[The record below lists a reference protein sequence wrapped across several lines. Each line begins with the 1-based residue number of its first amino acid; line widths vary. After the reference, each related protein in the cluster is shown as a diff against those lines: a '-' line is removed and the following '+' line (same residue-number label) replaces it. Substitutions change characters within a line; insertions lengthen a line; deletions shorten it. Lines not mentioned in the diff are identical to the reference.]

1 MLSAKTKVNQRLEYA
16 PYPYRL
22 STVSLAFHL
31 AHAQTEVTLDLTF
44 EVLDVNSPMPPLV
57 LDGEALMLVAIVLN
71 GKTLA
76 SDAYR
81 VDDEKLVIFE
91 PPATGRLRIVTV
103 IHPRTNT
110 SLLGLFSAEEDLFTQ
125 CEAEGFRKI
134 TYFADR
140 PDVLAVYTVK
150 LIADRT
156 LFPVLLSNG
165 NLLEQGQLANNL
177 HYANWHDPFAK
188 PSYLFALV
196 VGSFTCIEAHFK
208 QNNQQKLLQFYVKP
222 QDVSKAQF
230 ALKSL
235 KDAIDWDFQQFNL
248 ALDLERFM
256 VVATSTFNAGAM
268 ENKGLNIFNTKYIL
282 ADEHTATDE
291 DFADVEAIVGH
302 EYFHNWT
309 GNRVTCRS
317 WFELSLKEGLTVYR
331 EQAFSAHQ
339 LAVSCKTPLEA
350 ASARVVKRIAVVSNL
365 RSEQFVEDAG
375 PIAHPVRFDSYQ
387 EISNFYTATTYDKGA
402 EVVGM
407 YHTLFGDDGFKRG
420 LALYLAQHDGQAVT
434 CDDFRM
440 AMAKANNADLSQFEL
455 WYSQAGTPRVS
466 AYGSYDASQQTYT
479 LTLQQNCAN
488 PNVVA
493 VKQPFLIPLN
503 IGLIATKESQSC
515 VKGQDLP
522 LYLRDKNL
530 KASINGASRLTLQLT
545 QAEQTF
551 VFEQVLCEPLPSLNR
566 HFGAPIILDYAYSDD
581 ELCFLLA
588 HDSDAFNRWNSAQKL
603 WLRLILVQMLS
614 GKKILR
620 SKQKLVNTTLIN
632 VLKNVLSNPQLSEA
646 FRANLFTF
654 PDFDEAFQFV
664 KASQTQGVDPQALY
678 LALEEVQDQ
687 IAVALAPNWQT
698 IYAQC
703 QQQADCTYN
712 AKNAGVRA
720 LKNLSLL
727 YLTRA
732 NWREDIENATTL
744 AQAQFDQAENMTDRL
759 AAFELVIEENTPAAK
774 LTIENFYKR
783 FAHEPLVVD
792 KWFASLVT
800 RTALNHMQTIVALR
814 KLLKHPAY
822 ANPIPN
828 RIDALVFS
836 FCYGNPHHFH
846 QRNSAG
852 YRFWADQ
859 VIQLDK
865 TDPQTAA
872 SLARAL
878 AHWQDYAQPYRKLML
893 EAILEVQNQ
902 SSLSKELNEI
912 VINILNE

>member
-1 MLSAKTKVNQRLEYA
+1 MLSTKEKVYQRLEYA

-22 STVSLAFHL
+22 STVSLAFQL
-31 AHAQTEVTLDLTF
+31 AHAQTEVTLDLGF
-44 EVLDVNSPMPPLV
+44 EVLDAKSPAPPLV
-57 LDGEALMLVAIVLN
+57 LDGEALALVAIALN

-103 IHPRTNT
+103 IHPSTNT
-110 SLLGLFSAEEDLFTQ
+110 SLLGLFSAEADLFTQ

-177 HYANWHDPFAK
+177 HYASWHDPFAK

-196 VGSFTCIEAHFK
+196 AGSFTCIEAHFK

-222 QDVSKAQF
+222 QDASKAQF

-235 KDAIDWDFQQFNL
+235 KDAILWDFQQFNL

-268 ENKGLNIFNTKYIL
+268 ENKGLNIFNTQYIL
-282 ADEHTATDE
+282 ADEYTATDE

-339 LAVSCKTPLEA
+339 LAVSCKTLQEA

-375 PIAHPVRFDSYQ
+375 PIAHPIRFDSYQ
-387 EISNFYTATTYDKGA
+387 EISNFYTATIYDKGA

-407 YHTLFGDDGFKRG
+407 YHTLFGDNGFKRG

-466 AYGSYDASQQTYT
+466 AHGSYDASQQTYT
-479 LTLQQNCAN
+479 LTLQQNFAN
-488 PNVVA
+488 PNKIA

-503 IGLIATKESQSC
+503 IGLIATKDSQSC

-530 KASINGASRLTLQLT
+530 KASINGATSLTLQLT

-566 HFGAPIILDYAYSDD
+566 QFGAPIMLDYAYSDD
-581 ELCFLLA
+581 ELCFLLV
-588 HDSDAFNRWNSAQKL
+588 HDSDAFNRWNAAQKL

-614 GKKILR
+614 AKKILK
-620 SKQKLVNTTLIN
+620 SNQKLVNITLIN
-632 VLKNVLSNPQLSEA
+632 VLKNVLSNAQLSEA

-654 PDFDEAFQFV
+654 PDSDEAFQFV
-664 KASQTQGVDPQALY
+664 KASQAQGVDPQALY

-687 IAVALAPNWQT
+687 IAVALAPDWQT

-703 QQQADCTYN
+703 QQQADYTYR

-720 LKNLSLL
+720 LRNLSLL

-732 NWREDIENATTL
+732 NWREDKENATAL
-744 AQAQFDQAENMTDRL
+744 AQAQYDQADNMTDRL
-759 AAFELVIEENTPAAK
+759 AAFELVIEENTPATK

-800 RTALNHMQTIVALR
+800 RTALNHMQTIAALG

-822 ANPIPN
+822 VNPTPN

-846 QRNSAG
+846 QRNGAG
-852 YRFWADQ
+852 YHFWADQ

-878 AHWQDYAQPYRKLML
+878 AHWQDYAQPYQKLML
-893 EAILEVQNQ
+893 EAILKVQNQ

-912 VINILNE
+912 VINILYE